1 MQVYIKLL
9 SLMEIFGKGQ
19 NCELSAADIPS
30 SSGNEFFCLEKHL
43 DSQHSIQKVNFS
55 YSLLNLLQE

>member
-1 MQVYIKLL
+1 
-9 SLMEIFGKGQ
+9 MEIFGKGQ

>member
-1 MQVYIKLL
+1 
-9 SLMEIFGKGQ
+9 MEIFGKGQ

-30 SSGNEFFCLEKHL
+30 SSGNELFCLEKHL

-55 YSLLNLLQE
+55 YLLLNLLQE